1 MTSSPATMRAVQL
14 SAPGAVGNLR
24 LTTLPLPPERDGWV
38 RVPVEV
44 FGLDRSEPTSGWA

>member
-1 MTSSPATMRAVQL
+1 MSSPPATMRAVRL
-14 SAPGAVGNLR
+14 RPGPLDNLR